1 MRKFNV
7 TFEVFMSTGK
17 KQNKTITIEAGNKKL
32 AALRAM
38 MEINKLEGYSQ
49 LYKNVVKV
57 EEVA

>member
-17 KQNKTITIEAGNKKL
+17 KQNKVIAVEAGNKKL
-32 AALRAM
+32 AALRGM
-38 MEINKLEGYSQ
+38 MEINKLDGYSQ

>member
-17 KQNKTITIEAGNKKL
+17 KQNKIIMIEAGTKKL

-38 MEINKLEGYSQ
+38 TEINKLDGYSQ

>member
-7 TFEVFMSTGK
+7 TFEVFMPTGK
-17 KQNKTITIEAGNKKL
+17 KQNKIIVVEAGNKKL

-38 MEINKLEGYSQ
+38 MEINKLDGYSQ

>member
-17 KQNKTITIEAGNKKL
+17 KQNKTIMVEAGNKKL
-32 AALRAM
+32 AALRGM
-38 MEINKLEGYSQ
+38 MEINKLDGYSQ